1 MTRMRDPVIGARI
14 FFWVAMGIWGGLEV
28 RTSIVRAGSDT
39 GEDAGSQRWSLGAT
53 LAGLLGVLIIDAA
66 MSELLVA
73 EEKQTPFLV
82 AGGLVVL
89 GGVAL
94 RIWSIRTLGRF
105 FTYRVMTT
113 EDQRVVSGGPYRF
126 VRHPSYTALLV
137 SCIGAGIST
146 ANPFALIVAIV
157 VPSSACR
164 NGSASR
170 RRCSSMR
177 SATSTRRSARR
188 ASGSLH
194 GSGEA

>member
-89 GGVAL
+89 GGAGP
-94 RIWSIRTLGRF
+94 RIWVTRPRWRF
-105 FTYRVMTT
+105 FTSRV
-113 EDQRVVSGGPYRF
+113 
-126 VRHPSYTALLV
+126 L
-137 SCIGAGIST
+137 ST
-146 ANPFALIVAIV
+146 
-157 VPSSACR
+157 
-164 NGSASR
+164 G
-170 RRCSSMR
+170 
-177 SATSTRRSARR
+177 
-188 ASGSLH
+188 
-194 GSGEA
+194 